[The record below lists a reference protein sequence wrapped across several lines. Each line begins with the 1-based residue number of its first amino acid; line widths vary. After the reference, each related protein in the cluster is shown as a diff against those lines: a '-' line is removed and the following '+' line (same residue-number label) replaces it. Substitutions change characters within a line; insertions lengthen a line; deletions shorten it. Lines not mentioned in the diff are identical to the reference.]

1 MAVCSLTMW
10 IAPLLTLIVKK
21 RKQDPGKRPPPW
33 ILQTLRCSD
42 QKKTPR
48 ASRERQK
55 LSVRVTKYLE
65 EVTVAEKTR
74 QVQLPLLKRT
84 S

>member
-21 RKQDPGKRPPPW
+21 RKQNPGKRPHW

-42 QKKTPR
+42 QKMTPR

-55 LSVRVTKYLE
+55 LSLRVTKYSE
-65 EVTVAEKTR
+65 EVTVAKKTQ
-74 QVQLPLLKRT
+74 QVQLPQLKRT

>member
-1 MAVCSLTMW
+1 MFPHNVDCASFDFNCKEEEAGS
-10 IAPLLTLIVKK
+10 
-21 RKQDPGKRPPPW
+21 RKETPPW